1 MNFCIYQNA
10 VEDLTDS
17 GVLCTALSHSD
28 DLTDRAV
35 LCNAFSNPNAM
46 VCRLPFYKESTRT
59 FSLSDLRQSF
69 WSMHFENVNHHIL

>member
-17 GVLCTALSHSD
+17 GILCTALSHSDKNAVD

-35 LCNAFSNPNAM
+35 LCTALSNPSSM
-46 VCRLPFYKESTRT
+46 V
-59 FSLSDLRQSF
+59 
-69 WSMHFENVNHHIL
+69 